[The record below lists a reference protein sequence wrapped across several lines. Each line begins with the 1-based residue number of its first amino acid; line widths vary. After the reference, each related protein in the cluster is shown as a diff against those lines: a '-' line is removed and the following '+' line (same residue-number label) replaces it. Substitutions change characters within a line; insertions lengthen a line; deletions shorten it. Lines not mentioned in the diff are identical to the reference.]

1 MTDGTAPGSGKSTT
15 PAPEGFS
22 FDVRLWKVT
31 KAQSKSRPYQLRW
44 KVGGKVSSAT
54 FATTALADSRRS
66 ELWQAM
72 RRGEAFRIAD
82 GLPESEARAAEA
94 AAQVREQLF
103 WFQFCREYVALRW
116 PTAAAKTREGIA
128 DGLAAVTLAM
138 VEQDRQMPAPE
149 ELRLAFRWAVIPRHA
164 DLEPPEELRDAYAWI
179 EKRSLSVASL
189 ADPKVLRDVQYR
201 LYFKLDGTPAAGET
215 ARRRRRALNTAVE
228 YAIERRALTE
238 NPLSAIK
245 RGQSSSSGRVDSR
258 VLVNKTQAAQL
269 LAAVSYIGTWS
280 RKKGRRLVA
289 FYAVMYFAALRP
301 SEAVGLK
308 KEDCYLPESGWGALT
323 LRDTHPVSGKKWTDS
338 GKRHDKRGLKSR
350 EPKEDRPV
358 PIPPPLVRVLREHI
372 EEFGA
377 AADGRLFTNER
388 GGLVGSS
395 TYWRVW
401 RDAREYA
408 LPPELQASI
417 LGGRPYDLRHTCI
430 TTWLNAGVPVAEVAR
445 RVGNSPEVIHRVYEG
460 CIYGQEEAM
469 NNKIERELDWPD

>member
-1 MTDGTAPGSGKSTT
+1 
-15 PAPEGFS
+15 
-22 FDVRLWKVT
+22 
-31 KAQSKSRPYQLRW
+31 
-44 KVGGKVSSAT
+44 
-54 FATTALADSRRS
+54 
-66 ELWQAM
+66 M

-82 GLPESEARAAEA
+82 GLPESEVRAAEA
-94 AAQVREQLF
+94 AAQVREQPF
-103 WFQFCREYVALRW
+103 WFEFCREYVALRW

-164 DLEPPEELRDAYAWI
+164 DLEPPEELRDAYTWI

-189 ADPKVLRDVQYR
+189 VDPKVLRDVQYR
-201 LYFKLDGTPAAGET
+201 LYFKLDDTPAAGET
-215 ARRRRRALNTAVE
+215 ARRRRRALNTAAE

-245 RGQSSSSGRVDSR
+245 RGHSSSSGRVDSR

-289 FYAVMYFAALRP
+289 FYAVMYFAALGP

-308 KEDCYLPESGWGALT
+308 KENCYLPESGWGVLT

-350 EPKEDRPV
+350 EAKEDRPV
-358 PIPPPLVRVLREHI
+358 RIPPPLVRVLRKHI

-377 AADGRLFTNER
+377 AKDGRLFTSDR

-417 LGGRPYDLRHTCI
+417 LGGRPYDL
-430 TTWLNAGVPVAEVAR
+430 
-445 RVGNSPEVIHRVYEG
+445 
-460 CIYGQEEAM
+460 
-469 NNKIERELDWPD
+469 